1 MPGRLRARFSR
12 SDQLT
17 ERPDFALV
25 GVLRVPQEQQ
35 SPGVA
40 IARRIGYAVVALT
53 VAVLVV
59 YIDRSGYRDVQDN
72 EMSLLDCIYYATVSL
87 STTGYGDITPPF
99 TPEARLI
106 NVLVI
111 TPVADLLPHRPG
123 RYHPVGPHREF
134 PAGIQDSA
142 LEAQGA

>member
-25 GVLRVPQEQQ
+25 GVLRVPEEQT
-35 SPGVA
+35 SPGIA
-40 IARRIGYAVVALT
+40 IARRIGYAFAALLFAVV
-53 VAVLVV
+53 VV
-59 YIDRSGYRDVQDN
+59 YLDRDGYRDAQGN
-72 EMSLLDCIYYATVSL
+72 ALSLLDCLYYATVSL
-87 STTGYGDITPPF
+87 STTGYGDITPL

-111 TPVADLLPHRPG
+111 TPLRV
-123 RYHPVGPHREF
+123 
-134 PAGIQDSA
+134 PAVSA
-142 LEAQGA
+142 TCPMTNTRQRCSTGWPPFMGGTWSRSAC